1 MDLKDRCYIFL
12 NQIKYPMLANTS
24 TETYQATQSLCTAAK
39 VLWVQ
44 GAQED
49 LSANPD
55 SAMVIGLTR
64 SVRLPKVLDLTVGD
78 RVFAL

>member
-1 MDLKDRCYIFL
+1 
-12 NQIKYPMLANTS
+12 MLANMS
-24 TETYQATQSLCTAAK
+24 SETYQATQSLCTAAK
-39 VLWVQ
+39 VLWVVQ

-64 SVRLPKVLDLTVGD
+64 SVRLSKVLDLTVGD